1 MYIGIKRNNNTQWLA
16 CTVSGWNETT
26 RGVWRM
32 SKYIAML
39 TALLTIR
46 KRDKFIVYYI
56 LSARSVWLLLVL
68 FCCCFVFF
76 FCHLFLS
83 CVTVRKCFVW
93 IWHFVIETR
102 NENTSVVYAIIS
114 FFIFHFKKKKKLL
127 FRSFVISTEK
137 KQLIFLLLFWVLTH
151 CYCFCLLYSYF
162 CVVFFVVRLLCVYK
176 IESKMN

>member
-1 MYIGIKRNNNTQWLA
+1 MSIIFSVRALCDCCWCSSA
-16 CTVSGWNETT
+16 VVS
-26 RGVWRM
+26 
-32 SKYIAML
+32 
-39 TALLTIR
+39 
-46 KRDKFIVYYI
+46 
-56 LSARSVWLLLVL
+56 
-68 FCCCFVFF
+68 CFF

-162 CVVFFVVRLLCVYK
+162 CVVFSLFACCACTKLNLKWIKNHNSETKSVEYTKKEWGKKL
-176 IESKMN
+176 E